1 MDSENNC
8 DVSKRCKSGGKHK
21 LKGFYLFERCSG
33 GILNL
38 KFDSDVLESFYYKC
52 SYPSAKGRFRFG
64 TAFSTFLSVVWLIY
78 FSIVQ
83 PPSYLMY
90 INGFT
95 LGAVVSIAYFIM
107 SFVDRIFRARAMC
120 ICSSH
125 ACIICLLSLFTF
137 VPPEPGATLAFNLSL
152 VLQLVLITYTMA
164 PLRLWQLLALCG
176 PVSILQII
184 LASVRYGQVPGWFV
198 LIFFVGHLCVH
209 LIGINLH
216 LMSQVWRRSTFLRMG
231 YNALMRKALK
241 KEQEIRDDMI
251 RSLMPNQVAQEV
263 MREVGNDSGID
274 SGNDNDNCNNNTDNN
289 NDNSTLG
296 KNKKYKKKSSKQSQH
311 RRLKKQKL
319 KNETDNMEN
328 DYLDSKGFKIN
339 GFSYMGDGEDSDED
353 DETQTSK
360 KISVGS
366 NCEQMTAGQDE
377 LEIGVGGTGGSSP
390 RSSLVPKSTVL
401 PARAV
406 AFRKFHV
413 NQLENVSVLFADIV
427 GFTKMSSNKS
437 ASHLVY
443 LLNDLF
449 GRFDRLC
456 EIVGC
461 EKIATLGDCYYCVAG
476 CPNPVDDH
484 AERTV
489 EMGRAMCLAI
499 QQFDEDHSEQVNMRV
514 GVHTGNVI
522 CGIVGT
528 RRFKFDV
535 WSNDVTL
542 ANEMESSGEAGKVHI
557 SEATL
562 SFVKDIYEVSEGKP
576 VQDIR
581 KFKVLIEFF
590 NKEEQCFAIKHTQD
604 EAMIKTYFIER
615 RLDNKP
621 VVSLPPAQI
630 EVESVSP
637 QCDKVYTAGTNSS
650 INLSNSQ
657 TINTVPVSLPP
668 PTTSSSPTPD
678 HQHPL
683 MTKSDPVGVVSSGD
697 NPSSNQ
703 LPQSSVDNKSLPM
716 NTTITTTTTTTTT
729 AITTNTVASTA
740 ATTVNTTPT
749 ANTTTLQ
756 SFIGRG
762 SDVEMLQA
770 LQDFVQPDE
779 VFIFPPISR
788 LTLNFFVPIV
798 EHSYRSLGLKRPK
811 IHSIEKLSWST
822 PRIAPFINTITETI
836 LIIIIAL
843 TFLFI
848 SDLAAWAW
856 CPRRRDNNAKLLT
869 KKSQNRNDWRRIVI
883 RLYGR
888 LFRWKSRNIIGV
900 FILILPTALIL
911 SCYSYCLFTSYTSTS
926 VIRKWNTIYSPLLYA
941 TYRTQIGLLFTFMFI
956 NCTLYTSFSSWTKTI
971 SATFVCL
978 LGILLIG
985 LHKVIQSTC
994 SSRHIQSWY
1003 PVMLNNFNVSDTNQ
1017 IPVSLSSSSSS
1028 MSSPVYPLWL
1038 YTALSDSAIS
1048 EYILIALL
1056 TLILVGML
1064 NREFDINFRLSFHR
1078 DYEALRAKQA
1088 IGHQKL
1094 QADWLL
1100 ENIIPYYIM
1109 NDLRQ
1114 HNKYSQHIEDAGVV
1128 FACIANFSEFYDEQ
1142 YQGGQEML
1150 RVLNE
1155 IFADFEHQLAAPKYK
1170 DVEKIKTI
1178 GACFMAASGLNMT
1191 ERKRNKQPDEHLW
1204 ALLDF
1209 ALDLIHTLDDFNR
1222 QMFNF
1227 QFELKVGYN
1236 IGEVTA
1242 GVIGTTKLLYDIWGD
1257 TVNVA
1262 SRMYSTGLKGRIQVA
1277 ETVAKRLESRYI
1289 FEYRGEVF
1297 VKGKGDMKTYL
1308 LVSRRND
1315 KRDSK

>member
-1 MDSENNC
+1 
-8 DVSKRCKSGGKHK
+8 
-21 LKGFYLFERCSG
+21 
-33 GILNL
+33 
-38 KFDSDVLESFYYKC
+38 
-52 SYPSAKGRFRFG
+52 
-64 TAFSTFLSVVWLIY
+64 
-78 FSIVQ
+78 
-83 PPSYLMY
+83 
-90 INGFT
+90 
-95 LGAVVSIAYFIM
+95 
-107 SFVDRIFRARAMC
+107 
-120 ICSSH
+120 
-125 ACIICLLSLFTF
+125 
-137 VPPEPGATLAFNLSL
+137 
-152 VLQLVLITYTMA
+152 
-164 PLRLWQLLALCG
+164 
-176 PVSILQII
+176 
-184 LASVRYGQVPGWFV
+184 
-198 LIFFVGHLCVH
+198 
-209 LIGINLH
+209 
-216 LMSQVWRRSTFLRMG
+216 
-231 YNALMRKALK
+231 
-241 KEQEIRDDMI
+241 
-251 RSLMPNQVAQEV
+251 
-263 MREVGNDSGID
+263 
-274 SGNDNDNCNNNTDNN
+274 
-289 NDNSTLG
+289 
-296 KNKKYKKKSSKQSQH
+296 
-311 RRLKKQKL
+311 
-319 KNETDNMEN
+319 
-328 DYLDSKGFKIN
+328 
-339 GFSYMGDGEDSDED
+339 
-353 DETQTSK
+353 
-360 KISVGS
+360 
-366 NCEQMTAGQDE
+366 
-377 LEIGVGGTGGSSP
+377 
-390 RSSLVPKSTVL
+390 
-401 PARAV
+401 
-406 AFRKFHV
+406 
-413 NQLENVSVLFADIV
+413 
-427 GFTKMSSNKS
+427 
-437 ASHLVY
+437 
-443 LLNDLF
+443 
-449 GRFDRLC
+449 
-456 EIVGC
+456 
-461 EKIATLGDCYYCVAG
+461 
-476 CPNPVDDH
+476 
-484 AERTV
+484 
-489 EMGRAMCLAI
+489 
-499 QQFDEDHSEQVNMRV
+499 
-514 GVHTGNVI
+514 
-522 CGIVGT
+522 
-528 RRFKFDV
+528 
-535 WSNDVTL
+535 
-542 ANEMESSGEAGKVHI
+542 
-557 SEATL
+557 
-562 SFVKDIYEVSEGKP
+562 
-576 VQDIR
+576 
-581 KFKVLIEFF
+581 
-590 NKEEQCFAIKHTQD
+590 
-604 EAMIKTYFIER
+604 
-615 RLDNKP
+615 
-621 VVSLPPAQI
+621 
-630 EVESVSP
+630 
-637 QCDKVYTAGTNSS
+637 
-650 INLSNSQ
+650 
-657 TINTVPVSLPP
+657 
-668 PTTSSSPTPD
+668 
-678 HQHPL
+678 
-683 MTKSDPVGVVSSGD
+683 
-697 NPSSNQ
+697 
-703 LPQSSVDNKSLPM
+703 M

-843 TFLFI
+843 TCFIIFPDSRLTVNTPGFYIILLIAFIIHTLLLVLFI

-1017 IPVSLSSSSSS
+1017 IPVSLSSSSS

-1056 TLILVGML
+1056 TLILV
-1064 NREFDINFRLSFHR
+1064 
-1078 DYEALRAKQA
+1078 
-1088 IGHQKL
+1088 
-1094 QADWLL
+1094 

>member
-1 MDSENNC
+1 M
-8 DVSKRCKSGGKHK
+8 
-21 LKGFYLFERCSG
+21 
-33 GILNL
+33 
-38 KFDSDVLESFYYKC
+38 
-52 SYPSAKGRFRFG
+52 
-64 TAFSTFLSVVWLIY
+64 
-78 FSIVQ
+78 
-83 PPSYLMY
+83 
-90 INGFT
+90 
-95 LGAVVSIAYFIM
+95 
-107 SFVDRIFRARAMC
+107 
-120 ICSSH
+120 
-125 ACIICLLSLFTF
+125 
-137 VPPEPGATLAFNLSL
+137 
-152 VLQLVLITYTMA
+152 
-164 PLRLWQLLALCG
+164 
-176 PVSILQII
+176 
-184 LASVRYGQVPGWFV
+184 
-198 LIFFVGHLCVH
+198 
-209 LIGINLH
+209 
-216 LMSQVWRRSTFLRMG
+216 
-231 YNALMRKALK
+231 
-241 KEQEIRDDMI
+241 
-251 RSLMPNQVAQEV
+251 
-263 MREVGNDSGID
+263 
-274 SGNDNDNCNNNTDNN
+274 NNT
-289 NDNSTLG
+289 
-296 KNKKYKKKSSKQSQH
+296 
-311 RRLKKQKL
+311 
-319 KNETDNMEN
+319 
-328 DYLDSKGFKIN
+328 
-339 GFSYMGDGEDSDED
+339 
-353 DETQTSK
+353 
-360 KISVGS
+360 
-366 NCEQMTAGQDE
+366 A
-377 LEIGVGGTGGSSP
+377 
-390 RSSLVPKSTVL
+390 
-401 PARAV
+401 
-406 AFRKFHV
+406 
-413 NQLENVSVLFADIV
+413 
-427 GFTKMSSNKS
+427 
-437 ASHLVY
+437 
-443 LLNDLF
+443 
-449 GRFDRLC
+449 
-456 EIVGC
+456 
-461 EKIATLGDCYYCVAG
+461 
-476 CPNPVDDH
+476 
-484 AERTV
+484 
-489 EMGRAMCLAI
+489 
-499 QQFDEDHSEQVNMRV
+499 
-514 GVHTGNVI
+514 
-522 CGIVGT
+522 
-528 RRFKFDV
+528 
-535 WSNDVTL
+535 
-542 ANEMESSGEAGKVHI
+542 
-557 SEATL
+557 
-562 SFVKDIYEVSEGKP
+562 
-576 VQDIR
+576 
-581 KFKVLIEFF
+581 
-590 NKEEQCFAIKHTQD
+590 
-604 EAMIKTYFIER
+604 
-615 RLDNKP
+615 
-621 VVSLPPAQI
+621 
-630 EVESVSP
+630 
-637 QCDKVYTAGTNSS
+637 
-650 INLSNSQ
+650 
-657 TINTVPVSLPP
+657 
-668 PTTSSSPTPD
+668 
-678 HQHPL
+678 
-683 MTKSDPVGVVSSGD
+683 
-697 NPSSNQ
+697 
-703 LPQSSVDNKSLPM
+703 
-716 NTTITTTTTTTTT
+716 
-729 AITTNTVASTA
+729 AITTNAVASAAAT
-740 ATTVNTTPT
+740 ATTVNTTT
-749 ANTTTLQ
+749 TNTTTPQ

-836 LIIIIAL
+836 LIIIIGL
-843 TFLFI
+843 TCFIIFPDSRLAVNTPAFYIILFIAFMIHTLLLVLFI

-856 CPRRRDNNAKLLT
+856 CPRRRDNTNVNNKSVT
-869 KKSQNRNDWRRIVI
+869 KKPQNRNDWRRIVI

-900 FILILPTALIL
+900 FILILPTSLIL
-911 SCYSYCLFTSYTSTS
+911 SSYSYCLFTSYTTTS
-926 VIRKWNTIYSPLLYA
+926 VIAKWNTIYSPILYA

-956 NCTLYTSFSSWTKTI
+956 NCTLYTSFSSWTKTA

-978 LGILLIG
+978 LGCLLIG

-994 SSRHIQSWY
+994 SLEHIQSWY
-1003 PVMLNNFNVSDTNQ
+1003 PVMLNSFNVSANQ
-1017 IPVSLSSSSSS
+1017 IPLSLSTSSSSSTT
-1028 MSSPVYPLWL
+1028 MSLPTYPLWL
-1038 YTALSDSAIS
+1038 YTALSDNAIS